1 MDFFNYHDHS
11 YEMFYS
17 LIFLSSLF
25 AEDCLDV
32 WRNNFDLIY
41 GVYNNDVEFC
51 KTQGFFSGR
60 CLLEAEAA
68 YAKGVD
74 IAGDIFYTCEE

>member
-1 MDFFNYHDHS
+1 MRTKF
-11 YEMFYS
+11 
-17 LIFLSSLF
+17 IFLVFFLGFSVHCQLF
-25 AEDCLDV
+25 AEGCLDV
-32 WRNNFDLIY
+32 WRYNFDLIH